1 MKQSRLT
8 FTGLAEIP
16 MIQQGDDLAAIIV
29 KSVRQSRLSLKDG
42 DVLVVAQKIVSKA
55 EGRMV
60 NLKEVT
66 PSPQAIELAEQSGKD
81 ARSCEV
87 LLWDTREIIRVRPGV
102 IIVETNHGWVC
113 ANAGIDR
120 SNVGPYDEGWVLRLP
135 EDADLSASRLR
146 ARLLELTGRD
156 IAIVINDTHGRAWR
170 NGAVGVAIGVSGV
183 PALDDLRGQPDL
195 FGNEMQSTVVGL
207 ADELASA
214 ASLLQGQTNEGVP
227 VVHVRGL
234 RRRDESGSAREIVR
248 PKEQDLFR

>member
-227 VVHVRGL
+227 VVHMRGL
-234 RRRDESGSAREIVR
+234 RRRTESGSAREIVR